1 MTEEMQDAAERLF
14 LITNDESGELV
25 EFAEAKDAAKTRAAE
40 LSKATPGAAFAV
52 YQRLGAQTAKMQ
64 ATWEATPA

>member
-1 MTEEMQDAAERLF
+1 MTDEMQDESSRLF
-14 LITNDESGELV
+14 LIINDESGELI
-25 EFAEAKDAAKTRAAE
+25 EFAEAKATAKDRAAE